1 MAGSSAAFVHEPI
14 DQAVQEIRLISIIPE
29 TTGPIRCNLI
39 HVNLQSNPT
48 PEYRALSYVWG
59 PPSPVQEI
67 QVNGHRFLVRQNL
80 YDFLCAFRER
90 LYKFR
95 GGNGYEDEVQWL
107 WIDQVCINQAL
118 TGERNHQVKMM
129 SDIYQRATYVYVWLG
144 KSNDSTEAVMKA
156 LKSNYRR
163 YHDPEPLT
171 KRSKTPS
178 KISRDGTSMQA
189 EDSISI
195 SALRHFFG
203 NPYWLRL
210 WIVQEIMLARYIR
223 VICGETLLSWDEL
236 KRFCSSTL
244 PNVYFDE
251 NVYIEKNVY
260 IEENV
265 YLGYDVPLQVKW
277 LADHALSARHYS
289 YAELLVTFSASQCG
303 NPRDRVFG
311 LQGLIP
317 DAERAEIDYG
327 MSAHQIFPQTAEAFV
342 RGANSMPQA
351 PFKRSLGSLD
361 YMGTKEALFSDAT
374 LILMQEFE
382 YHTRLHLV
390 DVLMTL
396 GDNMDMYCSEMPGAK
411 EKVSALQAIREMWQ
425 KVASHCE
432 CMSHDDFVFTSRI
445 QRDSARARPNP
456 SRTDL
461 VEFIRL
467 EQTMKNLYDNLR
479 SIAINLVSNMLKR
492 PASVLCL
499 DMPRTEGKFVTRLS
513 KAGLMWESK
522 GGLMVRSQ
530 EESSGGLAVRVS

>member
-14 DQAVQEIRLISIIPE
+14 NQAVQEIRLISIIPE
-29 TTGPIRCNLI
+29 ITGPIRCNLI

-80 YDFLCAFRER
+80 YDFTYAFRER

-129 SDIYQRATYVYVWLG
+129 SDIYRRATYVYVWLG
-144 KSNDSTEAVMKA
+144 KSDGSTEAVMRA
-156 LKSNYRR
+156 LKSSYRR
-163 YHDPEPLT
+163 YHDSESLT
-171 KRSKTPS
+171 KRSKTSS
-178 KISRDGTSMQA
+178 KMSRDGTSTQA
-189 EDSISI
+189 EDSIWTSALR

-244 PNVYFDE
+244 TKVYL
-251 NVYIEKNVY
+251 NG
-260 IEENV
+260 NV
-265 YLGYDVPLQVKW
+265 YLDDVVPSQVKW
-277 LADHALSARHYS
+277 LTDHALSARHYS
-289 YAELLVTFSASQCG
+289 YAELLLTFSASQCQ
-303 NPRDRVFG
+303 NPQDRVFG

-327 MSAHQIFPQTAEAFV
+327 QPANQIFPETARAFV
-342 RGANSMPQA
+342 RSANSMPQP

-361 YMGTKEALFSDAT
+361 YKKAKETFFSDAT
-374 LILMQEFE
+374 VILMQEHE
-382 YHTRLHLV
+382 YGLRLHLV
-390 DVLMTL
+390 HVLMTL
-396 GDNMDMYCSEMPGAK
+396 GDNMDMSCSERPDAK
-411 EKVSALQAIREMWQ
+411 EMVLALEAIRAMWQ
-425 KVASHCE
+425 KVVWHCE
-432 CMSHDDFVFTSRI
+432 RMSYDDFMFGWR
-445 QRDSARARPNP
+445 RKHGARAPPNP

-461 VEFIRL
+461 IELIRL
-467 EQTMKNLYDNLR
+467 EQTIENLYDNLR
-479 SIAINLVSNMLKR
+479 SIVKELVSNMLYGTE
-492 PASVLCL
+492 V
-499 DMPRTEGKFVTRLS
+499 RTH
-513 KAGLMWESK
+513 A
-522 GGLMVRSQ
+522 
-530 EESSGGLAVRVS
+530 

>member
-14 DQAVQEIRLISIIPE
+14 NQAIQEIRLISIIPE

-59 PPSPVQEI
+59 PSSPVQEI

-80 YDFLCAFRER
+80 YDFLNAFRER

-129 SDIYQRATYVYVWLG
+129 SDIYRRVTYVYVWLG
-144 KSNDSTEAVMKA
+144 KSDDSTEATMKA
-156 LKSNYRR
+156 LKSSYRR
-163 YHDPEPLT
+163 YHGPGPLI
-171 KRSKTPS
+171 KSSKTSS
-178 KISRDGTSMQA
+178 KMSGDGTSVQA
-189 EDSISI
+189 EDVISAP
-195 SALRHFFG
+195 ALRHFFG

-223 VICGETLLSWDEL
+223 VICGETLLSWEEL

-244 PNVYFDE
+244 TNVYYDE
-251 NVYIEKNVY
+251 NDYWDEV
-260 IEENV
+260 
-265 YLGYDVPLQVKW
+265 VPLQVKW
-277 LADHALSARHYS
+277 LTDHALSARHYS
-289 YAELLVTFSASQCG
+289 YAELLVTFSASQCE

-327 MSAHQIFPQTAEAFV
+327 MSVHQIFPQTAEAFV
-342 RGANSMPQA
+342 HGANSMPQA

-361 YMGTKEALFSDAT
+361 YMETKETFFRDAT
-374 LILMQEFE
+374 ILLMQETE
-382 YHTRLHLV
+382 YDLRLHLV
-390 DVLMTL
+390 DVLIAL

-411 EKVSALQAIREMWQ
+411 EKVLALKAIRETWQ

-432 CMSHDDFVFTSRI
+432 CMSHDDFVFASRI
-445 QRDSARARPNP
+445 QQDSAHARPNP

-467 EQTMKNLYDNLR
+467 EQTMNSLYDKLR
-479 SIAINLVSNMLKR
+479 SIALNLVSNMLKR
-492 PASVLCL
+492 PPFILCL
-499 DMPRTEGKFVTRLS
+499 KMPYTEGKFVRRLS
-513 KAGLMWESK
+513 EAGLTWESK
-522 GGLMVRSQ
+522 GGLMVRGQ
-530 EESSGGLAVRVS
+530 AEA